1 MISLPAGSRIWL
13 VAGITDMRNG
23 FNGLA
28 SKVQNV
34 LKDDPFSGHLFIF
47 RGRWGD
53 QIKVLWADS
62 DGLCLFTKR
71 LERGRFVWPVTRDGK
86 VHLTPAQLSM
96 LEGMET
102 SLAHENARLWA
113 LLQTQQDTIRQMA
126 EYNRLL
132 SQRVAAYASEINR
145 LKALVAKLQ
154 RMQFGKSSE
163 KLRAKTERQ
172 IQEAQERISA
182 LQEEM
187 AETLGEQ
194 YDPALPSALRQ
205 SSARKP
211 LLASLPRETR
221 VIRPEEECC
230 PACGGDLSPL
240 GCDVSEQLELISSA
254 FKVIETQR
262 PKLACCRCDV
272 IVQAPV
278 SSKPIARSYAGPGLL
293 AHVVTGKYA
302 DHLPLY
308 RQSEIYRRQGV
319 DLSRA
324 TLGRWTGAVAELL
337 EPVYDELRQYVL
349 MPGKVHADDIPV
361 PVQEPGSGKTR
372 TVRLWVY
379 VRDDRNAGSEMPP
392 AVWFAY
398 SPDRKGIHPQ
408 NHLAGY
414 SGVLQADAYGGYR
427 ALYGSGRITE
437 AACMAH
443 ARRKIHDVH
452 ARAPTDITTEA
463 LQRIG
468 ELYVIEAE
476 VRGCSAEQR
485 LAARKARAA
494 PLMQSL
500 YDWIQQ
506 QMKTLSRHSDTAK
519 AFAYLLK
526 QWDALNV
533 YCSNGWVEIDNNIA
547 ENALR
552 GVAVGRKNWL
562 FAGSDSGGE
571 HAAVLYSLIG
581 TCRLNNV
588 EPEKWLRY
596 VIEHIQDWPAN
607 RVRDLLPWKVDLTA
621 Q

>member
-1 MISLPAGSRIWL
+1 MKLIPRSSDISP
-13 VAGITDMRNG
+13 GIDGICPGPFPPNG
-23 FNGLA
+23 FTVLTDAAYGNGDCFGLYWPIGQEHKLPIVCETYHDEWRIVPA
-28 SKVQNV
+28 FSSIKKFEEWLEVND
-34 LKDDPFSGHLFIF
+34 DDP
-47 RGRWGD
+47 
-53 QIKVLWADS
+53 
-62 DGLCLFTKR
+62 
-71 LERGRFVWPVTRDGK
+71 
-86 VHLTPAQLSM
+86 
-96 LEGMET
+96 
-102 SLAHENARLWA
+102 HENGISIEDQDFAANLFRVARKCLSTGRLDDA
-113 LLQTQQDTIRQMA
+113 LPLLQRATEQLPEVS
-126 EYNRLL
+126 EYWLALAIQYRRCKKTEAAAQAALNAYLGNWAFGVPDNKVIHLL
-132 SQRVAAYASEINR
+132 SQAADVPNFQDDP
-145 LKALVAKLQ
+145 V
-154 RMQFGKSSE
+154 
-163 KLRAKTERQ
+163 
-172 IQEAQERISA
+172 IQCIK
-182 LQEEM
+182 
-187 AETLGEQ
+187 EQ
-194 YDPALPSALRQ
+194 
-205 SSARKP
+205 
-211 LLASLPRETR
+211 
-221 VIRPEEECC
+221 
-230 PACGGDLSPL
+230 
-240 GCDVSEQLELISSA
+240 
-254 FKVIETQR
+254 
-262 PKLACCRCDV
+262 
-272 IVQAPV
+272 
-278 SSKPIARSYAGPGLL
+278 GL
-293 AHVVTGKYA
+293 
-302 DHLPLY
+302 
-308 RQSEIYRRQGV
+308 

-337 EPVYDELRQYVL
+337 EPLYDVLRQYVL

-372 TVRLWVY
+372 TARLWVY
-379 VRDDRNAGSEMPP
+379 VRDDRNAGSQMPP

-427 ALYGSGRITE
+427 ALYESGRITE

-452 ARAPTDITTEA
+452 ARAPTYITTEA

-468 ELYVIEAE
+468 ELYAIEAE

-552 GVAVGRKNWL
+552 GVAVGRKNWM

-607 RVRDLLPWKVDLTA
+607 RVRDLLPWKVDLSS

>member
-1 MISLPAGSRIWL
+1 
-13 VAGITDMRNG
+13 
-23 FNGLA
+23 
-28 SKVQNV
+28 
-34 LKDDPFSGHLFIF
+34 
-47 RGRWGD
+47 
-53 QIKVLWADS
+53 
-62 DGLCLFTKR
+62 
-71 LERGRFVWPVTRDGK
+71 
-86 VHLTPAQLSM
+86 
-96 LEGMET
+96 
-102 SLAHENARLWA
+102 
-113 LLQTQQDTIRQMA
+113 
-126 EYNRLL
+126 
-132 SQRVAAYASEINR
+132 
-145 LKALVAKLQ
+145 
-154 RMQFGKSSE
+154 
-163 KLRAKTERQ
+163 
-172 IQEAQERISA
+172 
-182 LQEEM
+182 
-187 AETLGEQ
+187 
-194 YDPALPSALRQ
+194 
-205 SSARKP
+205 
-211 LLASLPRETR
+211 
-221 VIRPEEECC
+221 
-230 PACGGDLSPL
+230 
-240 GCDVSEQLELISSA
+240 

-262 PKLACCRCDV
+262 PKQACCRCDH

-278 SSKPIARSYAGPGLL
+278 PSKPIARSYAGAGLL

-319 DLSRA
+319 ELSRA

-337 EPVYDELRQYVL
+337 EPLYDVLRQYVL

-372 TVRLWVY
+372 TARLWVY
-379 VRDDRNAGSEMPP
+379 VRDDRNAGSQMPP

-408 NHLAGY
+408 NHLA
-414 SGVLQADAYGGYR
+414 
-427 ALYGSGRITE
+427 
-437 AACMAH
+437 
-443 ARRKIHDVH
+443 
-452 ARAPTDITTEA
+452 

-468 ELYVIEAE
+468 ELYAIEAE

-485 LAARKARAA
+485 LAARKIRAA

-500 YDWIQQ
+500 YGWIQQ

-552 GVAVGRKNWL
+552 GVAVGRKNWM

-588 EPEKWLRY
+588 
-596 VIEHIQDWPAN
+596 
-607 RVRDLLPWKVDLTA
+607 
-621 Q
+621 

>member
-1 MISLPAGSRIWL
+1 MDISHP
-13 VAGITDMRNG
+13 D
-23 FNGLA
+23 
-28 SKVQNV
+28 
-34 LKDDPFSGHLFIF
+34 
-47 RGRWGD
+47 
-53 QIKVLWADS
+53 
-62 DGLCLFTKR
+62 
-71 LERGRFVWPVTRDGK
+71 
-86 VHLTPAQLSM
+86 
-96 LEGMET
+96 
-102 SLAHENARLWA
+102 ENARLRA
-113 LLQTQQDTIRQMA
+113 LLLEQQTTICKMA

-194 YDPALPSALRQ
+194 YDPVLPSALRQ

-211 LLASLPRETR
+211 LPASLPRETR

-230 PACGGDLSPL
+230 PACGGELSSL

-262 PKLACCRCDV
+262 PKLACCRCDH

-278 SSKPIARSYAGPGLL
+278 PSKPIARSYAGAGLL
-293 AHVVTGKYA
+293 AHVVAGKYA

-319 DLSRA
+319 ELSRA

-337 EPVYDELRQYVL
+337 EPLYDVLRQYVL

-372 TVRLWVY
+372 TARLWVY
-379 VRDDRNAGSEMPP
+379 VRDDRNAGSQMPP

-427 ALYGSGRITE
+427 VLYESGRITE

-468 ELYVIEAE
+468 ELYAIEAE

-500 YDWIQQ
+500 YDWIQT

-526 QWDALNV
+526 QWEALNV

-607 RVRDLLPWKVDLTA
+607 RVRDLLPWKVDLSS

>member
-1 MISLPAGSRIWL
+1 M
-13 VAGITDMRNG
+13 D
-23 FNGLA
+23 
-28 SKVQNV
+28 
-34 LKDDPFSGHLFIF
+34 
-47 RGRWGD
+47 
-53 QIKVLWADS
+53 
-62 DGLCLFTKR
+62 
-71 LERGRFVWPVTRDGK
+71 
-86 VHLTPAQLSM
+86 
-96 LEGMET
+96 T
-102 SLAHENARLWA
+102 SLAHENARLRA

-194 YDPALPSALRQ
+194 YDPVLPSALRQ

-211 LLASLPRETR
+211 LPASLPRETR

-230 PACGGDLSPL
+230 PACGGELSSL

-262 PKLACCRCDV
+262 PKQACCRCDH

-278 SSKPIARSYAGPGLL
+278 PSKPIARSYAGAGLL

-319 DLSRA
+319 ELSRA

-337 EPVYDELRQYVL
+337 EPLYDVLRQYVL

-372 TVRLWVY
+372 TARLWVY
-379 VRDDRNAGSEMPP
+379 VRDDRNAGSTLAP

-408 NHLAGY
+408 THLAGF
-414 SGVLQADAYGGYR
+414 SGVLQADAYAGFNELYR
-427 ALYGSGRITE
+427 DGRITE
-437 AACMAH
+437 AACWAH

-452 ARAPTDITTEA
+452 VRTPSALTEEA
-463 LQRIG
+463 LKRIG
-468 ELYVIEAE
+468 ELYAIEAE
-476 VRGCSAEQR
+476 IRGMTAEQR
-485 LAARKARAA
+485 LAERQLKTK
-494 PLMQSL
+494 PLLKSL
-500 YDWIQQ
+500 ESWLREK
-506 QMKTLSRHSDTAK
+506 MKTLSRHSELAK
-519 AFAYLLK
+519 AFAY
-526 QWDALNV
+526 ALNQWPALT
-533 YCSNGWVEIDNNIA
+533 YYADDGWAEADNNIA

-552 GVAVGRKNWL
+552 MVSLGRKNYL
-562 FAGSDSGGE
+562 FFGSDHGGE
-571 HAAVLYSLIG
+571 RGALLYSLIG
-581 TCRLNNV
+581 TCKLNGV
-588 EPEKWLRY
+588 EPESYLRY
-596 VIEHIQDWPAN
+596 VLDVIADWPIN
-607 RVRDLLPWKVDLTA
+607 RVGELLPWRVALPTE
-621 Q
+621 

>member
-1 MISLPAGSRIWL
+1 M
-13 VAGITDMRNG
+13 D
-23 FNGLA
+23 
-28 SKVQNV
+28 
-34 LKDDPFSGHLFIF
+34 
-47 RGRWGD
+47 
-53 QIKVLWADS
+53 
-62 DGLCLFTKR
+62 
-71 LERGRFVWPVTRDGK
+71 
-86 VHLTPAQLSM
+86 
-96 LEGMET
+96 T
-102 SLAHENARLWA
+102 SLAHENARLRA

-132 SQRVAAYASEINR
+132 SQRVAVAAYASEINR

-163 KLRAKTERQ
+163 KLRVKTERQ

-211 LLASLPRETR
+211 LPASLPRETW

-230 PACGGDLSPL
+230 PACGGELSSL

-254 FKVIETQR
+254 FKVIETHR
-262 PKLACCRCDV
+262 PKLACCRCDH

-278 SSKPIARSYAGPGLL
+278 PSKPIARSYAGAGLL
-293 AHVVTGKYA
+293 AHVVAGKYA

-319 DLSRA
+319 ELSRA

-337 EPVYDELRQYVL
+337 EPLYDVLRQYVL

-372 TVRLWVY
+372 TARLWVY
-379 VRDDRNAGSEMPP
+379 VRDDRNAGSQMPP

-427 ALYGSGRITE
+427 VLYESGRITE
-437 AACMAH
+437 A
-443 ARRKIHDVH
+443 
-452 ARAPTDITTEA
+452 
-463 LQRIG
+463 LQRIA

-500 YDWIQQ
+500 YDWIQT

-526 QWDALNV
+526 QWEALNV
-533 YCSNGWVEIDNNIA
+533 YCSNGQVEIDNNIA

-607 RVRDLLPWKVDLTA
+607 RVRELLLWKVDLTS